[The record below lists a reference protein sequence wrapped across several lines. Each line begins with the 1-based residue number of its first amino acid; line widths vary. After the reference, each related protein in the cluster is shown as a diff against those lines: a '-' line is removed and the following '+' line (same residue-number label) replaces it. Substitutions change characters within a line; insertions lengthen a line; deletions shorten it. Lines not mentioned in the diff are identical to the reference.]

1 MIPEEVNV
9 VYSIPAG
16 STVHNIDDYIDNI
29 VNGTVISQDDETVY
43 FELTAEDETEMAD
56 LISKI

>member
-9 VYSIPAG
+9 VHSIPTG
-16 STVHNIDDYIDNI
+16 STVEKIDEYIDNV
-29 VNGTVISQDDETVY
+29 VNGSAIPQNDKMVY
-43 FELTAEDETEMAD
+43 FELTTEDEIEMAD